1 MAKLSADEA
10 FDLAGEI
17 LADLELERL
26 PLSSCAM
33 KTARLARLLGDDDHF
48 LIFKYELAG
57 YPSTPQGVQPE
68 IWRLCLKALRVRT
81 ENLNKE
87 SFEAEEIVERAELR
101 SITSIE
107 ENAATLKL
115 RLSYFQPQPISISSA
130 NPNQFISTP
139 TRNVNLE
146 AQIAANYRD
155 EMARLAARRAFIYD
169 FVLSKL
175 FELRVSSTA
184 EDIFEGYRK
193 RVDGHLSSLIPDELR
208 RLESIRDNLGSDNPE
223 DWANAGHSC
232 RRLLQ
237 AVADALYPPSDKP
250 VKSASGREIKVG
262 ADNYINRLVMFC
274 EAKTASGVSS
284 KVISADLKF
293 IGERLDAVFSAAQKG
308 SHAEIDISEAQRF
321 VIHTYLVVGDI
332 LDLNAEPSSP
342 KGEPDATAEVSSDE
356 LTSAAPLASTDKS
369 E

>member
-1 MAKLSADEA
+1 M
-10 FDLAGEI
+10 
-17 LADLELERL
+17 
-26 PLSSCAM
+26 
-33 KTARLARLLGDDDHF
+33 
-48 LIFKYELAG
+48 
-57 YPSTPQGVQPE
+57 
-68 IWRLCLKALRVRT
+68 
-81 ENLNKE
+81 
-87 SFEAEEIVERAELR
+87 R

-107 ENAATLKL
+107 ENASTLKL
-115 RLSYFQPQPISISSA
+115 RLSYFQPQPISIFSA
-130 NPNQFISTP
+130 NPHQFISTP
-139 TRNVNLE
+139 VRNVSLE

-155 EMARLAARRAFIYD
+155 EMAKLASRRAFIYD
-169 FVLSKL
+169 YVLSRL

-184 EDIFEGYRK
+184 EEIFEGYRK
-193 RVDGHLSSLIPDELR
+193 RVDSHLNDLIPDELR

-237 AVADALYPPSDKP
+237 VVADALYPPSDKP
-250 VKSASGREIKVG
+250 VKSAGGREVKVG

-274 EAKTASGVSS
+274 EAKAASGVSS

-293 IGERLDAVFSAAQKG
+293 IGERLDAVFSATQKG

-332 LDLNAEPSSP
+332 LELNAESSTP
-342 KGEPDATAEVSSDE
+342 EGKLDAAAEISSDE
-356 LTSAAPLASTDKS
+356 LTRAAPLASTDKS